1 MLTLG
6 SGVLEVAYWVSGR
19 AKGTS
24 SYFTSASGGYTAVYS
39 IGQIAGDVE
48 FDINYQERE
57 FYGQYNFPIMKA
69 HFGGKVE
76 ARARRVELNVN
87 SLKNFFNTNGTA
99 AYISSVDAAGS
110 FVFDPDVDGGTGS
123 NNQAG
128 ASTAA
133 SGLPRPLYVRFTH
146 ARTDDSSKTIKIH
159 LPKAYTMS
167 LNIPFTREDIIVQ
180 DVDFMAVVDTTL
192 LVTTGGSAEPTICL
206 IEA

>member
-24 SYFTSASGGYTAVYS
+24 AYFTSASGGYTAVYS

-87 SLKNFFNTNGTA
+87 SLKNFFNSNGTA
-99 AYISSVDAAGS
+99 AYISTSEPSS
-110 FVFDPDVDGGTGS
+110 FVFDPDIDGGTG
-123 NNQAG
+123 QAATAG
-128 ASTAA
+128 A
-133 SGLPRPLYVRFTH
+133 GLPRPLYVRFTH
-146 ARTDDSSKTIKIH
+146 QRTDDSTKTVKIH

-192 LVTTGGSAEPTICL
+192 KLTSGATSAEPTIVL

>member
-24 SYFTSASGGYTAVYS
+24 SYFGVTGGGYTSVFS

-57 FYGQYNFPIMKA
+57 FYGQFNFPIMKA

-76 ARARRVELNVN
+76 ARARQVELNVN
-87 SLKNFFNTNGTA
+87 SLKNFFNSNGTA
-99 AYISSVDAAGS
+99 AYISTSEPSS
-110 FVFDPDVDGGTGS
+110 FVFDPDVDGGSG
-123 NNQAG
+123 Q
-128 ASTAA
+128 ASTAGA
-133 SGLPRPLYVRFTH
+133 GLPRPLYVRFTH
-146 ARTDDSSKTIKIH
+146 QRTDDSSKTVKIH

-180 DVDFMAVVDTTL
+180 DVDFMAVVDTSLT
-192 LVTTGGSAEPTICL
+192 VTSGGTAEATICL

>member
-24 SYFTSASGGYTAVYS
+24 SYFGVTGGGYTSVFS

-57 FYGQYNFPIMKA
+57 FYGQFNFPIMKA

-87 SLKNFFNTNGTA
+87 SLKNFFNSNGTA
-99 AYISSVDAAGS
+99 AYISTSEPSS
-110 FVFDPDVDGGTGS
+110 FVFDPDIDGGTG
-123 NNQAG
+123 QATTAG
-128 ASTAA
+128 A
-133 SGLPRPLYVRFTH
+133 GLPRPLYVRFTH
-146 ARTDDSSKTIKIH
+146 SRTDDSSKTVKIH

-192 LVTTGGSAEPTICL
+192 KLTSGATSAEPTIVL

>member
-24 SYFTSASGGYTAVYS
+24 SYFGVTGGGYTSVFS

-87 SLKNFFNTNGTA
+87 SLKNFFNSNGTA
-99 AYISSVDAAGS
+99 AYISTSEPSS
-110 FVFDPDVDGGTGS
+110 FVFDPDIDGGTG
-123 NNQAG
+123 QATTAG
-128 ASTAA
+128 A
-133 SGLPRPLYVRFTH
+133 GLPRPLYVRFTH
-146 ARTDDSSKTIKIH
+146 ARTDDSSKTVKIH

-180 DVDFMAVVDTTL
+180 DVDFMAVVDTSLT
-192 LVTTGGSAEPTICL
+192 VTSGGTAEPTICL